1 MISCDVVESL
11 VPKQHKKLVTHIHK
25 MLTKQKKKKEQ
36 KVSKK
41 YCHIDVSLLL
51 WQQDSKI
58 HKLR

>member
-1 MISCDVVESL
+1 MISCDVVESM

-51 WQQDSKI
+51 
-58 HKLR
+58 